1 MVQHWAHSSKV
12 SPWANERTCV
22 LKQWIEKGHWFE
34 SIRGRWW
41 RLLGSHPADSQ
52 EQFSPSICLK
62 LVFIVAAFSVWI
74 WCSRLEVFACIIY
87 IYILYYLIYY
97 IYIYYIYIYML
108 YIYMLYIYMLYIYM
122 LYIYMLYI
130 YIIYII
136 YSIHMYSSDS
146 SLPILITTVLNLP
159 SDCGHV
165 PFVVSAVRCTQVTC
179 IGSSCS
185 SIRLHC
191 ATPLAGR
198 WPAALLWL

>member
-1 MVQHWAHSSKV
+1 MYGAALGPQQQSLTMSQ
-12 SPWANERTCV
+12 WANMRAETMNGKGPLFWIYSGALMTTAWITSCRFARTIQSKH
-22 LKQWIEKGHWFE
+22 L
-34 SIRGRWW
+34 
-41 RLLGSHPADSQ
+41 SQ
-52 EQFSPSICLK
+52 TCFHCCRFFCLD
-62 LVFIVAAFSVWI
+62 LVQPPRSV
-74 WCSRLEVFACIIY
+74 C
-87 IYILYYLIYY
+87 LYNY
-97 IYIYYIYIYML
+97 IYIYF
-108 YIYMLYIYMLYIYM
+108 
-122 LYIYMLYI
+122 
-130 YIIYII
+130 I

-165 PFVVSAVRCTQVTC
+165 PFVLSAVRCTQVTC